1 MTGQFFEENP
11 VVASDPVEFSTRVW
25 GHDLT
30 FSTDTGVFARGR
42 LDLGTSVLFRATE
55 PPGDGRLLDLGCG
68 YGAIACALAAASGEA
83 EVMAIDVNN
92 RALALTAAN
101 ARRNGL
107 ASVRALRPEQVPDA
121 AIFDQIWSNPPI
133 HAGKT
138 ALHDLLLRWLPR
150 LSPDGLAHLVVGRN
164 LGADPLARWLQDQGY
179 DCTRLGSAKGFRVLR
194 VRPSAGG
201 TR

>member
-11 VVASDPVEFSTRVW
+11 AVTSEPIEFSTRIW
-25 GHDLT
+25 GRDLT

-55 PPGDGRLLDLGCG
+55 PPTGGRLLDLGCG
-68 YGAIACALAAASGEA
+68 YGAIACALAAASDDA
-83 EVMAIDVNN
+83 EVVAIDVNN
-92 RALALTAAN
+92 RALALTVAN
-101 ARRNGL
+101 ATRNGL
-107 ASVRALRPEQVPDA
+107 TSVRALRPEQVPDGET
-121 AIFDQIWSNPPI
+121 FDQIWSNPPI
-133 HAGKT
+133 HAGKA
-138 ALHDLLLRWLPR
+138 ALHELLLRWLPR

-194 VRPSAGG
+194 VRPPSLEAA
-201 TR
+201 